1 MNNNPERPEC
11 TIFGPAWGSK
21 SAVWRA
27 EMRAIAQS
35 SWSQDIMNGL

>member
-11 TIFGPAWGSK
+11 TIFGPRKGSK
-21 SAVWRA
+21 SAVRRT

-35 SWSQDIMNGL
+35 SWSQESVNGL

>member
-1 MNNNPERPEC
+1 MNNYPEWPEC
-11 TIFGPAWGSK
+11 TIFSPDKGSK

-35 SWSQDIMNGL
+35 SWSHGDLNAL

>member
-11 TIFGPAWGSK
+11 TIFGPAKGSK

-35 SWSQDIMNGL
+35 WSQDDMNGL

>member
-11 TIFGPAWGSK
+11 IIFGPAKGSK